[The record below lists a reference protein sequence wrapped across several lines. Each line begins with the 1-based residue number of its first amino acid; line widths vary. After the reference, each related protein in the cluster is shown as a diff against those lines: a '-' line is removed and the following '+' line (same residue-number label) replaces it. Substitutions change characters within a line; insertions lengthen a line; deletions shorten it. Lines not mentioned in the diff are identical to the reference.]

1 MLIYYSLEHLMGLEI
16 RSWLILEKDRQ
27 VYNYSALTTNVILNY
42 VLHKSGEDILDK
54 VFNKHVKVK
63 NNVYF
68 TKTNKG
74 QGQSARYSFYAD
86 RYDYLRIAKTI
97 MDDWNS
103 DTCIGD
109 YLRTIYDLR
118 IDKG

>member
-1 MLIYYSLEHLMGLEI
+1 MGIEI
-16 RSWLILEKDRQ
+16 RSWLILEKERQ
-27 VYNYSALTTNVILNY
+27 VYNYSALTTHVIFNY

-109 YLRTIYDLR
+109 YLRTVYDLR
-118 IDKG
+118 IDKRDG